1 MECVSKTR
9 AKRHCSCRYVYAG
22 LHPCMPVPL
31 LGLGQPMS
39 CRTDI
44 RTPLPRSPRPSCHC
58 QLSSHPSGI
67 TCVRALASVHVHV
80 SFPFPGMHGLRKGRV
95 GCTMPCR
102 ASDATWSRS
111 VLQTPLWFLL
121 HGFPWIYKP
130 CAVYIMS
137 SIGWIKVVVVVR
149 IDRRRRSHGPWA
161 GGSCPGPA
169 CMEC

>member
-44 RTPLPRSPRPSCHC
+44 PSKWDY
-58 QLSSHPSGI
+58 
-67 TCVRALASVHVHV
+67 VRACARFRSRSRFV
-80 SFPFPGMHGLRKGRV
+80 PFPWHAWASKRPGRMHHA
-95 GCTMPCR
+95 MPCER
-102 ASDATWSRS
+102 CDAIWSRS

-121 HGFPWIYKP
+121 HEFPWIYKP